1 MNDTQACL
9 QALEAL
15 YQDTAIR
22 QRSYYPDFRRSW
34 DALLKKAAESEE
46 TYFDE
51 GAASVIPIRCE
62 YGGLDFTFHLDQSKM
77 ADWYAKE
84 AKRGKRVVFVP
95 KRVSR
100 SRSGALHFHDSPC
113 RWYPDFPETALEER
127 DRNILACAMP
137 GLPPE
142 LHIVYG
148 NKWARQRFQNP
159 LTQRSLPL
167 FLIQTDY
174 VPAFLASP
182 FEICLY
188 LFLMDYC
195 IIKEDYQKVKDEE
208 LRGFLHIFRP
218 SPMLR
223 IKSLL

>member
-1 MNDTQACL
+1 MNDIAACY
-9 QALEAL
+9 QSLEGL
-15 YQDTAIR
+15 YQDSAVR
-22 QRSYYPDFRRSW
+22 ERSYYPDFRRSW
-34 DALLKKAAESEE
+34 DALFRKAIESEE
-46 TYFDE
+46 EYFSPD
-51 GAASVIPIRCE
+51 APSVIPIRCE
-62 YGGLDFTFHLDQSKM
+62 YGGLDFTFHLNQDKM

-84 AKRGKRVVFVP
+84 AARGKRVVFVP
-95 KRVSR
+95 KRISR
-100 SRSGALHFHDSPC
+100 SRSGELHFHESPC
-113 RWYPDFPETALEER
+113 RLYPDFPESTLEER

-148 NKWARQRFQNP
+148 NKWAAQRFKNP

-208 LRGFLHIFRP
+208 LKGFLHIFRP

-223 IKSLL
+223 IKGML